1 VPRHIASIIPMH
13 ENLLMHHSRKLNRK
27 RSYNYSNSGIY
38 FVTFCTKNRMSWF
51 GEISNKRMCLNNL
64 GHIANEYWLEI
75 PQYYKNVK
83 IDEFIIMPDHVHGIV
98 IIERNVGTYAS
109 NHIHYGLLSKI
120 IKSYKNAVTKY
131 LRYELNIENFSWQ
144 RSFYDRIIY
153 NENDLNNVMK
163 YIRDNDK
170 RVNYD

>member
-1 VPRHIASIIPMH
+1 ML
-13 ENLLMHHSRKLNRK
+13 ENLLMHPSRKLNRK
-27 RSYNYSNSGIY
+27 RRYNYSNSGIY
-38 FVTFCTKNRMSWF
+38 FVTFCTKNRTPCF
-51 GEISNKRMCLNNL
+51 GKIQNNQMRLNRF
-64 GHIANEYWLEI
+64 GIIANKYWLEI
-75 PQYYKNVK
+75 PKYYGNVK
-83 IDEFIIMPDHVHGIV
+83 IDEFIIMPDHVHGII
-98 IIERNVGTYAS
+98 IIERYVGTYAS

-120 IKSYKNAVTKY
+120 IKSYKNAVTKH
-131 LRYELNIENFSWQ
+131 LRYELKMENFSWQ